1 MAKSHTIHVILNV
14 FLLLGLLGALVTFT
28 WDGPL
33 ARGGAGQY
41 TFKDVADGTS
51 LDTTTGSVCGSAS
64 VATRVDAWQ
73 RGYIDQNITSIT
85 VVEFGSDAASIQR
98 TFTIIDFKDV
108 FEEYPANGHV
118 TEMFI
123 LSWVFFFVSF
133 VSIVFVFY
141 WMFHYGKDK
150 RAAFEEKHRGAIKA
164 LHIFFYLLILGMSVT
179 SIALMA
185 MSTADNY
192 KDQMEPSSLAK
203 INDAEPYD
211 SDNACWMNQDAMAVW
226 NLAMAS
232 KCTPSGIGD
241 DACNM
246 PIFLILFYT
255 TTSLLTATSLA
266 CLVVYMMTQEMW
278 PFKKTVRMQD
288 TAGGSRYTGGKDADP
303 SDAYVTPA
311 ETNQLIF

>member
-41 TFKDVADGTS
+41 TFKDVADSTAR
-51 LDTTTGSVCGSAS
+51 DFTTGSVCGGAS
-64 VATRVDAWQ
+64 TATNSDDWE

-85 VVEFGSDAASIQR
+85 VVEFGPSIER

-278 PFKKTVRMQD
+278 PFKKMAKAVKQANVQQNPVYKGTGPADTTQETTV
-288 TAGGSRYTGGKDADP
+288 
-303 SDAYVTPA
+303 
-311 ETNQLIF
+311 NQLVF